1 MMPPNAQNASTT
13 AAAEITTPSA
23 TNVYLPAMSDDAVD
37 HSLAEVAK
45 TFNWREFGN
54 GAANGGAG
62 ATWADASMLSGTAD
76 DIAYVMDDGLTSLSG
91 DNAKESSTAPGN
103 LHLNADNDFWYLT
116 FIGTGITL
124 KSTQYPS
131 GGLVTTVVQNLPYG
145 THILKGLRPN
155 SGVPVYTIDGVTITM
170 ASGQTYANFNDVTFH
185 QPKMPPIPED
195 AVVIADYMLM
205 ADYVK
210 ASAGSGDKI
219 SKGVRAVSTSRDCF
233 HNTSGTFGAMEVHMS
248 TPPFGFHGIYTSHG
262 SPVAGDAQCKLPSF
276 GTHLE
281 ITSYDNRGDIFV
293 DTVDM
298 ANTGTG
304 SATASLLTQDVASTL
319 GLHVFESRN
328 SSSNHNIS
336 SMRIASP
343 IHTSSHYQTFETP
356 FLHELVGGDR
366 NMEQTNLVVTPD
378 GKTWD
383 EVTRDVSYLGN
394 TVLQSNGV
402 IANSHVTDGSVLIFD
417 DWRGMFDTYD
427 CAFNKDWAIA
437 YDRVICLVDGFYEI
451 ALMSISGGNNHG
463 GDIAIVYHNGI
474 LVSRGYAGNSGYSN
488 SYNEYTTLFKRGDT
502 IQIKGDWHSS
512 ANNSN
517 YRITRLK

>member
-1 MMPPNAQNASTT
+1 
-13 AAAEITTPSA
+13 
-23 TNVYLPAMSDDAVD
+23 
-37 HSLAEVAK
+37 
-45 TFNWREFGN
+45 
-54 GAANGGAG
+54 
-62 ATWADASMLSGTAD
+62 
-76 DIAYVMDDGLTSLSG
+76 
-91 DNAKESSTAPGN
+91 
-103 LHLNADNDFWYLT
+103 
-116 FIGTGITL
+116 
-124 KSTQYPS
+124 
-131 GGLVTTVVQNLPYG
+131 
-145 THILKGLRPN
+145 
-155 SGVPVYTIDGVTITM
+155 
-170 ASGQTYANFNDVTFH
+170 
-185 QPKMPPIPED
+185 MPPIPED

-205 ADYVK
+205 ADHVLNT
-210 ASAGSGDKI
+210 GGGTGTV
-219 SKGVRAVSTSRDCF
+219 SKGVRRNNISRDF
-233 HNTSGTFGAMEVHMS
+233 FFDSGSSAQVVEAGSSNTSFYGGFQAYGTADH
-248 TPPFGFHGIYTSHG
+248 TADNHRIH
-262 SPVAGDAQCKLPSF
+262 LPSF
-276 GTHLE
+276 ATKISALGYGNRRQIYVNSGSAETQTISTVTTHDASTNMTNAQVLGTHVFKTKNLASQDHS
-281 ITSYDNRGDIFV
+281 TSGWD
-293 DTVDM
+293 
-298 ANTGTG
+298 
-304 SATASLLTQDVASTL
+304 
-319 GLHVFESRN
+319 
-328 SSSNHNIS
+328 
-336 SMRIASP
+336 IASP